1 MNYSQ
6 LQQLVDRRVEQAF
19 KALDNYKHL
28 DEGLEDI
35 FTLFDA
41 IMGKVKRGVRP
52 ADIAARLGQSKT
64 GKGFHI
70 ATMFDHILMTKE
82 AIRLSWENVQY
93 PQGQHVACWEH
104 VIPWKY
110 TLTRIENYL
119 LESDKVDEKVVLKIL
134 VEGSVKCFVSGNEDQ
149 YLRDAKLNSTMPKG
163 EFVSWVFARYES
175 VGIEPVILAHH
186 AFNEGNMK
194 TLLNKLRKFTEAA
207 TEAQYIEEITV

>member
-1 MNYSQ
+1 MNYNQ
-6 LQQLVDRRVEQAF
+6 LQQLVDKRVERAF
-19 KALDNYKHL
+19 KALDSYKFL

-52 ADIAARLGQSKT
+52 ADIAAKLVQSKT

-70 ATMFDHILMTKE
+70 ATMFDHILMTEE
-82 AIRLSWENVQY
+82 AIRMSWKNVQY
-93 PQGQHVACWEH
+93 PQGQHIACWEH
-104 VIPWKY
+104 IIPWRY

-119 LESDKVDEKVVLKIL
+119 LEADAVDEKIVLKIL

-149 YLRDAKLNSTMPKG
+149 RLRDAKLNSTMPEG

-175 VGIEPVILAHH
+175 VGIEPVVLAHH
-186 AFNEGNMK
+186 DFSEGNMK
-194 TLLNKLRKFTEAA
+194 TLLNKLRKFTEAT
-207 TEAQYIEEITV
+207 TEAQYIKEITV